1 MPPVGLVHPRDA
13 DREDAIITALEAAL
27 SECGLLARRG
37 EFETAFRQSTVQGRD
52 ALKAAGVREAAQRL
66 AIGAAIE
73 LGKSSVVPVAP
84 APSRSRRELKEEA
97 NTHIANGS
105 YAAAVAVYR
114 EAIKIATPDDVKV
127 GGGDGLQAS
136 LYANVSLAL
145 LHSGEAAP
153 AAVAAKRCIDVAPAW
168 FKGYYRRGVALLAMG
183 GRRNAVE
190 AVSALEKCRGLCA
203 AASQKRE
210 VDFALERAAAAG
222 GVRFDE
228 FGVGGLCDERDN
240 ACPPDGAPPTRRE
253 HVEPL
258 TAPQRFAPSDRA
270 SIREHL
276 LREGYVVVAGAAAE
290 EERAELVTL
299 LWSYLESAT
308 PMRRRD
314 PATWSASGAHGP
326 AHLGL
331 LTWGGIGQS
340 HLMWR
345 ARCLPGV
352 GAAFEAA
359 WGLEPGAPMLVS
371 FDGVA
376 AFRPP
381 QLDARWSTRRALE
394 WLHVDQGS
402 TKRGM
407 AGVQGALLLWDQ
419 DASSGGF
426 VCVPRSHERHAILV
440 PEHRRKDFVKF
451 TPSDARLDGLGA
463 ARLICAR
470 AGDLVLWDSRLVHSS
485 EPADT
490 AAALPVD
497 EAGFPRLARGA
508 CMISMVPAAAHV
520 RQDAALASRR
530 RRLIERGCTT
540 THWPQDCIAT
550 SEGVAKGSA
559 RGADLVTCVERLPPE
574 GVALVGGESCATR
587 RGAAQRVLPTG

>member
-1 MPPVGLVHPRDA
+1 M
-13 DREDAIITALEAAL
+13 
-27 SECGLLARRG
+27 
-37 EFETAFRQSTVQGRD
+37 
-52 ALKAAGVREAAQRL
+52 
-66 AIGAAIE
+66 
-73 LGKSSVVPVAP
+73 AP

-97 NTHIANGS
+97 NAHIANGS

-153 AAVAAKRCIDVAPAW
+153 AAVAAERCIDVAPAW

-240 ACPPDGAPPTRRE
+240 ACPPDWRAADAPRARRAADRSAALRAVRSRL
-253 HVEPL
+253 HSR
-258 TAPQRFAPSDRA
+258 APAAGGLRGRRGRGGGGRARRARHASMELPRVRDPHAPARP
-270 SIREHL
+270 R
-276 LREGYVVVAGAAAE
+276 YVVRLRSPRSRPPRSPHV
-290 EERAELVTL
+290 
-299 LWSYLESAT
+299 
-308 PMRRRD
+308 
-314 PATWSASGAHGP
+314 
-326 AHLGL
+326 
-331 LTWGGIGQS
+331 GGIGQS
-340 HLMWR
+340 RLMWR

-440 PEHRRKDFVKF
+440 PEHRRKDFVQF

-470 AGDLVLWDSRLVHSS
+470 AGDLVLWDSRLVHAS